1 MNAPLEQQN
10 NHDNQVKLPGEVK
23 LIELNRAIDPRG
35 DLTSIEFMSE
45 TPFQPKRIFLIT
57 NVPPEFERGA
67 HAHKSCKQLL
77 IVASGSVTVRLN
89 DGKSKEKVVTLS
101 QHKSLYVPSMIWVEL
116 VFNSKESVLV
126 VLASE
131 SYDPDEYVK
140 SYKTFLG
147 LIESSK

>member
-1 MNAPLEQQN
+1 VNAPLEPQN
-10 NHDNQVKLPGEVK
+10 NHDNQVKLPEEVR
-23 LIELNRAIDPRG
+23 LIEFNRITDVRG

-57 NVPPEFERGA
+57 NVPPEFERGS

-89 DGKSKEKVVTLS
+89 DGKSKEKVMTLS

-131 SYDPDEYVK
+131 SYDPDEYIK
-140 SYKTFLG
+140 SYETFLG
-147 LIESSK
+147 LIESFK